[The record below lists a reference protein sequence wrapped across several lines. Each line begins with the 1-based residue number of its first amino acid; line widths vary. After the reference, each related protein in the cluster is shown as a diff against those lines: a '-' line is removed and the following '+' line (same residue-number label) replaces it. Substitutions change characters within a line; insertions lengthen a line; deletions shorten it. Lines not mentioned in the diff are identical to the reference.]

1 MIYTHLPGKAPEQ
14 TKTFNLGNSPK
25 QIEKDMEALKE
36 GTLYERP
43 IIPSPLKRDVESP
56 VEELERLYP
65 ELAENFKVALNL
77 QYRLFAEKH
86 LAYGFENISLGGDLS
101 KPKANKFSLTGLWFR
116 LNDKMNRF
124 KNIAIN
130 DAFNYVKDES
140 MIDIFMDMA
149 NYAIIAK
156 LVLQDKW
163 E

>member
-1 MIYTHLPGKAPEQ
+1 MPGKPQE
-14 TKTFNLGNSPK
+14 PK
-25 QIEKDMEALKE
+25 RNINIATSFGTIETLTDKE
-36 GTLYERP
+36 G
-43 IIPSPLKRDVESP
+43 KESP

-65 ELAENFKVALNL
+65 ELADNFRLALNL
-77 QYRLFAEKH
+77 QYILFAEKH

-130 DAFNYVKDES
+130 DASNHVKDES
-140 MIDIFMDMA
+140 MLDTFMDMA

-156 LVLQDKW
+156 LVSQDKW
-163 E
+163 K